1 MFCDVPDGNFEIDF
15 HDVDQDPIEMAIYRG
30 GRLANGGVG
39 WRTPGEKLHGMM
51 GAEVRLVLKP
61 KNILHMEK
69 IAKDFDWLDKSI
81 FAEIAQGFCL
91 KGVPKPMEV
100 FLPEAVLPTMT
111 MERLQGKSGG
121 ARGTPGRTSNP

>member
-1 MFCDVPDGNFEIDF
+1 
-15 HDVDQDPIEMAIYRG
+15 
-30 GRLANGGVG
+30 
-39 WRTPGEKLHGMM
+39 
-51 GAEVRLVLKP
+51 
-61 KNILHMEK
+61 MEK